1 MSPLEWLAIKFAKHE
16 VKKYLGGNMDIK
28 EGWKTTEFWSAHLTQ
43 IVSLMATILA
53 LVKLNLTPQQQ
64 EALVVLGGAIIT
76 VVQVFYTKGRTDI
89 KVAQIQ
95 ASVPVTDPA
104 PSQVTT
110 VNTVAK

>member
-1 MSPLEWLAIKFAKHE
+1 
-16 VKKYLGGNMDIK
+16 MDIK

-43 IVSLMATILA
+43 IVSLTATMLA
-53 LVKLNLTPQQQ
+53 LAKLNLTPQQQ
-64 EALVVLGGAIIT
+64 QSLIVLGGAIIT

-95 ASVPVTDPA
+95 ASTPA
-104 PSQVTT
+104 TESTPSQVTT